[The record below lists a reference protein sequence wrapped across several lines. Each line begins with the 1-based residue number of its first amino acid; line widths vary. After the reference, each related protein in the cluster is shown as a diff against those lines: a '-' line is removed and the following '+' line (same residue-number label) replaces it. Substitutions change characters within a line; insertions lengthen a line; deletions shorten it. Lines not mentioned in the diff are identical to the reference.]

1 MMKSVI
7 INTVSV
13 TTHFGW
19 RDMIRSFGYQQELLL
34 KEYKE
39 LICTDSGKAWSKGSI
54 SSETMLNDVKIENID
69 IAQKLE
75 GMISNIGILEKQAI
89 ETEKW
94 IALLKQRGYKVY
106 LCTSFPMTGIRGR
119 LRDLAIELA
128 EVDGQLVS
136 EYKNMDTL
144 SPDSYRR
151 LLQMYG
157 LKAEECIFIDD
168 HMENIEAAKAEG
180 MHTIIFNS
188 YEEATDEID
197 RWMKEKVFEECTD

>member
-7 INTVSV
+7 INMVSI

-19 RDMIRSFGYQQELLL
+19 RDMLRTFGYQQESLLPD
-34 KEYKE
+34 YKE
-39 LICTDSGKAWSKGSI
+39 LFNKEFWSEWHKGNL
-54 SSETMLNDVKIENID
+54 SSEAVVNNRKTENIVQRLGD
-69 IAQKLE
+69 
-75 GMISNIGILEKQAI
+75 MINHIDVLEKQAI

-106 LCTSFPMTGIRGR
+106 LCTSFPMAGLRSR
-119 LRDLAIELA
+119 LKLQDLVVELA

-136 EYKNMDTL
+136 EYKNMDTP

-180 MHTIIFNS
+180 MHTITFNS
-188 YEEATDEID
+188 YEEVTDEID
-197 RWMKEKVFEECTD
+197 RWMKKKVFEERID